1 MLTFPQMY
9 RRESYP
15 KMKGYNFEHVTG
27 RGQKI
32 PGKIDSVSG
41 SSETSALFH
50 KEYLW
55 RTAQAGSV
63 LVSAH
68 AGLVLCGCV
77 NELIGRAWEPA
88 GHPAKGVWVQNLP
101 QP

>member
-1 MLTFPQMY
+1 M
-9 RRESYP
+9 
-15 KMKGYNFEHVTG
+15 
-27 RGQKI
+27 
-32 PGKIDSVSG
+32 SG

-88 GHPAKGVWVQNLP
+88 GHPAKGCVGPKPATTLDLVLGNAGRAPRLNVAAAKVSVASQFVTGNAYF
-101 QP
+101 